1 MTTEI
6 KEESGRAVLR
16 TGRIAGLAYSD
27 VLIDNVRKQQHGSAE
42 ITHLGIPGDRHYG
55 ETRYSQSQRKTLPND
70 RPITVVGA
78 EATREVCAKLGIP
91 DVPTGGLGENLQLE
105 GLGDLSDLVE
115 GDELHVLGANG
126 QPKVVLRVSKQN
138 DPCSNLRIYHRLM
151 VKELMGRRGVI
162 CTVLQEGMVHVGDT
176 VELVR
181 A

>member
-1 MTTEI
+1 MTTELR
-6 KEESGRAVLR
+6 EETGRAVLR
-16 TGRIAGLAYSD
+16 TGRIVGLAYSD
-27 VLIDNVRKQQHGSAE
+27 VLIDNVRKRQHGSAV
-42 ITHLGIPGDRHYG
+42 ITRLGIPGDRHYG

-70 RPITVVGA
+70 RPITVVGG
-78 EATREVCAKLGIP
+78 EATREVCTKLGIP
-91 DVPTGGLGENLQLE
+91 DVPAGGLGENLQLD

-162 CTVLQEGMVHVGDT
+162 CTVLQEGTVHAGDA

>member
-1 MTTEI
+1 MATELTEAAG
-6 KEESGRAVLR
+6 KAVVR
-16 TGRIAGLAYSD
+16 TGKIAGLAYSAE
-27 VLIDNVRKQQHGSAE
+27 LIDNVGKQPRESAE

-78 EATREVCAKLGIP
+78 EATRKVCARLDIP
-91 DVPTGGLGENLQLE
+91 DVPTGGLGENLQLH

-115 GDELHVLGANG
+115 GDELRVLEANG

-162 CTVLQEGMVHVGDT
+162 CTVLQEGTVHVGDT
-176 VELVR
+176 VEVVR
-181 A
+181 P

>member
-6 KEESGRAVLR
+6 REEPRKAAVR
-16 TGRIAGLAYSD
+16 TGKVVGLAYSD
-27 VLIDNVRKQQHGSAE
+27 VLIDNVRKRQHSSAD
-42 ITHLGIPGDRHYG
+42 ITRLGVPGDRHYG

-78 EATREVCAKLGIP
+78 EATLEACARLGIP
-91 DVPTGGLGENLQLE
+91 DVPTGGLGENVQLH

-115 GDELHVLGANG
+115 GDELHVLDANG
-126 QPKVVLRVSKQN
+126 RPKVVLWVSKQN
-138 DPCSNLRIYHRLM
+138 DPCSNLMVYHKKM

-162 CTVLQEGMVHVGDT
+162 CTVLQEGTVHVGDT